1 MNPDDPHRTVDLKG
15 ENRARFDY
23 CARSLDQGRPDPSS
37 GEQR

>member
-23 CARSLDQGRPDPSS
+23 CARSLDRGRPDPSS
-37 GEQR
+37 GGQR